1 MVFMSENW
9 VIFAW
14 LGLVLAELVGVF
26 FALDAIANG
35 RTAQG
40 TVAWAL
46 ALVFVPPIAVPLY
59 FLIGARRFDGY
70 VRARRRGKQTLDRVA
85 TRAIEAMAPWT
96 LAQQSAESTDER
108 SGARNAIQRLARTDW
123 TTGNRTQLLIDG
135 EATFAAILAE
145 LDKATR
151 DVCIQFYIVR
161 ADELGWRLHAALVS
175 AARRGVVV
183 RFLYDSLGSKEIA
196 GGFVD
201 ELHEAGVLAEAF
213 HSRRN
218 STWFRLNF
226 RNHRKI
232 VIVDGRTAFIGG
244 HNVGREYLGLDPE
257 MGAWRDTHIR
267 VDGPAVL
274 AAQLSFAEDW
284 NSATGSVPTL
294 SWTCESC
301 GEDRVLIV
309 PSGPGDQFETCA
321 LMFHQVI
328 QCARQR
334 LWIASPYFMPDEGIV
349 LNLQLAALRDV
360 DTRILIPDRSDN
372 ALISMSA
379 YSYYEDVIPAGV
391 RLCRYHAGFLHHK
404 VFLCDE
410 IAGIGTANFDNRS
423 FRINFEITVIVAGG
437 PTAVHVQEMFT
448 RDLERST
455 QATLADF
462 TRRSWWFRAL
472 ARICRLISPLQ

>member
-1 MVFMSENW
+1 MSENW

-196 GGFVD
+196 GGFVG

-218 STWFRLNF
+218 ST
-226 RNHRKI
+226 
-232 VIVDGRTAFIGG
+232 
-244 HNVGREYLGLDPE
+244 
-257 MGAWRDTHIR
+257 
-267 VDGPAVL
+267 
-274 AAQLSFAEDW
+274 
-284 NSATGSVPTL
+284 
-294 SWTCESC
+294 
-301 GEDRVLIV
+301 
-309 PSGPGDQFETCA
+309 
-321 LMFHQVI
+321 
-328 QCARQR
+328 
-334 LWIASPYFMPDEGIV
+334 
-349 LNLQLAALRDV
+349 
-360 DTRILIPDRSDN
+360 
-372 ALISMSA
+372 
-379 YSYYEDVIPAGV
+379 
-391 RLCRYHAGFLHHK
+391 
-404 VFLCDE
+404 
-410 IAGIGTANFDNRS
+410 
-423 FRINFEITVIVAGG
+423 
-437 PTAVHVQEMFT
+437 
-448 RDLERST
+448 
-455 QATLADF
+455 
-462 TRRSWWFRAL
+462 
-472 ARICRLISPLQ
+472 